1 MILIIHQKWFKK
13 IIIRLKNILEWWIE
27 IIMSSNLKEN
37 RRKWCMNNKKDKGW
51 ENKDFGSSQCPNDK
65 RETRSQMKTPSFRKT
80 VMIRTLISRVLIIKD
95 KGLINHS
102 SNHSNRRFSSNP
114 TPSPILRIKSLQTR
128 SSLKMMKVA
137 LR

>member
-13 IIIRLKNILEWWIE
+13 IITRLKNILEWWIE

-37 RRKWCMNNKKDKGW
+37 RRKWCMNNKKDKDL

-65 RETRSQMKTPSFRKT
+65 KETSQMKTPSFRKT
-80 VMIRTLISRVLIIKD
+80 VMILTLFSRVLIIKD

-102 SNHSNRRFSSNP
+102 SNHSNRRFSSNL
-114 TPSPILRIKSLQTR
+114 TLSPILRIKSLQTR